1 LLIREM
7 LRDTLSMAL
16 PAAGPDRLVLRFGG
30 TRVATADW
38 SPGGVRL
45 DRPAARRL
53 APDSPVAGEIEG
65 FGVAGPFEGHISH
78 ADESGAFLRFDS
90 VPTPLFLEMLRQR
103 GA

>member
-1 LLIREM
+1 M
-7 LRDTLSMAL
+7 LRDTLSMGL

-45 DRPAARRL
+45 DRPVARRL
-53 APDSPVAGEIEG
+53 APDRPVTGEIEG

-78 ADESGAFLRFDS
+78 ADETGAFLRFDS
-90 VPTPLFLEMLRQR
+90 VPTPLFVEMLRQR